1 MAAAF
6 RLPRTR
12 QGAATLALA
21 ASSVAPVASGYERS
35 ASRSGSGEAAASADA
50 GSVKPTPVRPCES
63 GVSRLARTIQTKGD
77 R

>member
-1 MAAAF
+1 MAAPF

-12 QGAATLALA
+12 QGAATLRLA

-35 ASRSGSGEAAASADA
+35 L
-50 GSVKPTPVRPCES
+50 RPSEP